1 MQITEP
7 PFIATWRAQ
16 LALEYERRNQR
27 TVLAARRH
35 DGPLVVQKALYPEGD
50 AVCHN
55 IIVHPP
61 AGILGGDSL
70 EIDARVGAQAHTLL
84 TTPGASKWY
93 QSAGAWAQQKN
104 VFVVA
109 QGACLEWLPQETI
122 VYDGALARLQTE
134 VRLDAGARYIGW
146 EVLCLGR
153 GTGERFEH
161 GQCQSSV
168 TVLRDDKPL
177 WLERGAIEAGGLLM
191 TSPAGLNGKTVCGT
205 LIAVAAFLA
214 AMQGSSLAMM
224 LCGCFFLGFGV
235 GVHHVHLSS
244 RTMEG
249 ALKGEETITA
259 SSMSMIRSLG
269 QAIGTAI
276 AGMVANMAG
285 LGAGLDAATVSQAV
299 TAVFTWAILP
309 VAFAFW
315 LIVRLSATAARS
327 A

>member
-84 TTPGASKWY
+84 TTPGAAKWY
-93 QSAGAWAQQKN
+93 RSAGAWAQQKN

-205 LIAVAAFLA
+205 LIAVAENVADVDLVVCRA
-214 AMQGSSLAMM
+214 VEAKSGETAVTRLP
-224 LCGCFFLGFGV
+224 GV
-235 GVHHVHLSS
+235 
-244 RTMEG
+244 
-249 ALKGEETITA
+249 
-259 SSMSMIRSLG
+259 
-269 QAIGTAI
+269 
-276 AGMVANMAG
+276 MVARYLGDSSEAARQYFVAIWQRLRPVVAG
-285 LGAGLDAATVSQAV
+285 RAAV
-299 TAVFTWAILP
+299 TPRIWNT
-309 VAFAFW
+309 
-315 LIVRLSATAARS
+315 
-327 A
+327 

>member
-84 TTPGASKWY
+84 TTPGAAKWY
-93 QSAGAWAQQKN
+93 RSAGARAQQKN

-109 QGACLEWLPQETI
+109 QGACLKWLPQETI

-205 LIAVAAFLA
+205 LIAVAENVADVDLVVCRA
-214 AMQGSSLAMM
+214 VEAKSGETAVTRLP
-224 LCGCFFLGFGV
+224 GV
-235 GVHHVHLSS
+235 
-244 RTMEG
+244 
-249 ALKGEETITA
+249 
-259 SSMSMIRSLG
+259 
-269 QAIGTAI
+269 
-276 AGMVANMAG
+276 MVARY
-285 LGAGLDAATVSQAV
+285 LGDS
-299 TAVFTWAILP
+299 
-309 VAFAFW
+309 
-315 LIVRLSATAARS
+315 SEAARQYFV
-327 A
+327 AIWQRLRPVVAGRAAVMPRIWNT